1 MKSTTCSIAGKN
13 QPNEHKHRLILQLLL
28 IIVHR
33 RLFAFTEE
41 QLSEKPYVPKQQ
53 QQQQQ
58 ELKRCHSGTYLIM
71 KYVKKAVKNILVW
84 FSIENVSESRFL

>member
-1 MKSTTCSIAGKN
+1 MKSNTCSIAGKH
-13 QPNEHKHRLILQLLL
+13 QPNEHKHRLNLQLLL

-33 RLFAFTEE
+33 TLFAFTED
-41 QLSEKPYVPKQQ
+41 QLSEKPYVPKQEEEEEE
-53 QQQQQ
+53 

-71 KYVKKAVKNILVW
+71 KYVKIAVKNILVW